1 MNALES
7 TSPQSPKQSSKAVR
21 KVLLVIGDITR
32 KGGIERVVVILAN
45 AFVQILGYEVG
56 VCSCFKRYDR
66 LPYELDS
73 RVRLHYIYDFSGAP
87 MHKKAQASKLY
98 KLYYRSV
105 FERVLSY
112 KICKLARDFDFLID
126 NDHIYLPPPLLRFSY
141 FPRSIKIFHLPFS
154 RPRARAKRFDSI
166 VVLSSK
172 QYDLWRRHYRRVEV
186 IPNFTTEFAG
196 KKECDSSAQV
206 VLSVGRMAA
215 GDQKGFMR
223 LVDIWEI
230 VQRGGEFASWK
241 LCIVGDGEIKSEL
254 ESKIA
259 QKGLGSSIILKPFTK
274 SIERE
279 YASASIYAMSS
290 HYEAL
295 PMVLL
300 EATSMGL
307 APVAFDINTGPSD
320 VIDSGENGYLVED
333 GDLEDFASKLC
344 MLMRDE
350 KLRISMG
357 ERSLQIVQDR
367 FSQER
372 VLGLWQALFQES
384 IAESKHNKKQW

>member
-7 TSPQSPKQSSKAVR
+7 APQSPKQSPKAAR

-32 KGGIERVVVILAN
+32 KGGIERVVVNLAN

-126 NDHIYLPPPLLRFSY
+126 NDHIYLPPPLLRFSR
-141 FPRSIKIFHLPFS
+141 FPKSIKVFHLPFS

-172 QYDLWRRHYRRVEV
+172 QHSLWSRHYRRVEV
-186 IPNFTTEFAG
+186 IPNFITEFAG

-206 VLSVGRMAA
+206 VLSVGRMEE
-215 GDQKGFMR
+215 GDQKGFLR
-223 LVDIWEI
+223 LIDIWEK
-230 VQRGGEFASWK
+230 VREDESLSAWK
-241 LCIVGDGEIKSEL
+241 LCIIGDGEIKAEI

-259 QKGLGSSIILKPFTK
+259 QKDLGSSITLKPFTTK
-274 SIERE
+274 IYEE
-279 YASASIYAMSS
+279 YAKASIYAMSS
-290 HYEAL
+290 YYEAL

-300 EATSMGL
+300 EAGSMGL
-307 APVAFDINTGPSD
+307 ALIAFDVNTGPSD
-320 VIDSGENGYLVED
+320 VIEPTKNLIEDNDVQAYATRLQELMHSKSLRQECGARVQQCVEKK
-333 GDLEDFASKLC
+333 FSKGVVLQQWEE
-344 MLMRDE
+344 LFD
-350 KLRISMG
+350 
-357 ERSLQIVQDR
+357 SLQ
-367 FSQER
+367 
-372 VLGLWQALFQES
+372 
-384 IAESKHNKKQW
+384 

>member
-7 TSPQSPKQSSKAVR
+7 TPQSPKQSSKAVR

-32 KGGIERVVVILAN
+32 KGGVERVAVNLAN

-126 NDHIYLPPPLLRFSY
+126 NDHIYLPPPLLRFSR
-141 FPRSIKIFHLPFS
+141 FPKSIKVFHLPFS

-172 QYDLWRRHYRRVEV
+172 QHSLWSRYYRRVEV
-186 IPNFTTEFAG
+186 IPNFITEFAG

-206 VLSVGRMAA
+206 VLSVGRMEE
-215 GDQKGFMR
+215 GDQKGFLR
-223 LVDIWEI
+223 LIDIWEK
-230 VQRGGEFASWK
+230 VSEDESLSAWK
-241 LCIVGDGEIKSEL
+241 LCIIGDGEIKAEI
-254 ESKIA
+254 ESKIV
-259 QKGLGSSIILKPFTK
+259 QKDLGSSITLKPFTTK
-274 SIERE
+274 IYEE
-279 YASASIYAMSS
+279 YAKASIYAMSS
-290 HYEAL
+290 YYEAL

-300 EATSMGL
+300 EAGSMGL
-307 APVAFDINTGPSD
+307 ALIAFDVNTGPSD
-320 VIDSGENGYLVED
+320 VIEPTKNLIEDNDVQAYATRLQELMHSKSLRQECGARVQQCVEKK
-333 GDLEDFASKLC
+333 FSKGVVLQQWEE
-344 MLMRDE
+344 LFD
-350 KLRISMG
+350 
-357 ERSLQIVQDR
+357 SLQ
-367 FSQER
+367 
-372 VLGLWQALFQES
+372 
-384 IAESKHNKKQW
+384 